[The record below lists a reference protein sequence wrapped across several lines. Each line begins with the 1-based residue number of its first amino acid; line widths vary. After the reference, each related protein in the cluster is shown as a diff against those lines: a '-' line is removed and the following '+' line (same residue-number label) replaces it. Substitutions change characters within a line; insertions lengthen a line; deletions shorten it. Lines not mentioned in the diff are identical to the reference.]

1 VFHNH
6 FATLAGKGQNPSL
19 CLSIYTPI
27 YRHYISFGGLLRMIE
42 NDFDCLFPQE
52 TIKPVSNR
60 GYEWKVVVDPTR
72 VGHDPGMFFGRLFR
86 IFDIRINRDEKST
99 WPDGIVFEHIKS
111 GCRLTYQSGLLVDL
125 TNSIVLRRKTRI
137 RDRKRHRKIESIQ
150 KTIL

>member
-1 VFHNH
+1 
-6 FATLAGKGQNPSL
+6 
-19 CLSIYTPI
+19 
-27 YRHYISFGGLLRMIE
+27 MIE
-42 NDFDCLFPQE
+42 NDFDYLFHQE
-52 TIKPVSNR
+52 TIRPVLNR

-72 VGHDPGMFFGRLFR
+72 EGHDPGMFFGRLFR

-99 WPDGIVFEHIKS
+99 WPDGIVFEQIKS

-125 TNSIVLRRKTRI
+125 TNSIVLKRKTRI